1 MTNEPTILLQ
11 SKMELDQLLKEKK
24 LIILYFS
31 MPSCSVCPALLPK
44 VLNLAQD
51 YEIPVAEINTQ
62 ELREVAGQF
71 LIFTVPTLLIMYEGK
86 EILRESRFIDL
97 LNVGRILDTVSK

>member
-1 MTNEPTILLQ
+1 MTDQLTMIIEN
-11 SKMELDQLLKEKK
+11 KMQLDQLLKEKEI
-24 LIILYFS
+24 LILYFS
-31 MPSCSVCPALLPK
+31 TPNCSVCPALLPK

-51 YEIPVAEINTQ
+51 YEVPVAEINAQ

-71 LIFTVPTLLIMYEGK
+71 LIFTVPTLLVMFEGK